1 MIFTFSIE
9 VRQKF
14 SWGCM
19 NVSSKKEC
27 MDLISSNTA
36 DIVDLD
42 AMDMFLAGNDYNL
55 APFIGRNY
63 RG

>member
-9 VRQKF
+9 VRRNF

-19 NVSSKKEC
+19 KVSSKKEC